1 MMKIFCFVFACI
13 CLGYTVEA
21 QSLASLEDSRGNSI
35 YESRSVGIFYRYTRN
50 SGKYAPTIKGST
62 FNINIRKSE
71 AGKGGSSWHF
81 ENAALGDAIWLLFNS
96 DEVTNNVGQ
105 TFTSGLIG
113 WHQAYWNVIA
123 QDKLIIAPGFSVGD
137 YIFGSGRAQGSPNI
151 LEPNGYYLFAGP
163 AFKASYLLGDRAW
176 IDGFFHWDITFSK
189 LKNDDGA
196 YQNIDGYKYPHF
208 IHLGATV
215 YDRSRFF
222 ASIKLVRLIDRGIN
236 NDRATRFDFSLG
248 YMINSGR

>member
-1 MMKIFCFVFACI
+1 MKTLYLIPTFIFLSFAVI
-13 CLGYTVEA
+13 G
-21 QSLASLEDSRGNSI
+21 QSLSSLEDGRGNDV
-35 YESRSVGIFYRYTRN
+35 YESSSVGIFYRYTSN
-50 SGKYAPTIKGST
+50 SGKYAPTVKGST
-62 FNINIRKSE
+62 FNINVRKSE
-71 AGKGGSSWHF
+71 AGKGGRSWHF
-81 ENAALGDAIWLLFNS
+81 ENPALGDIIWLLFNS

-113 WHQAYWNVIA
+113 WHQAYWNVVA
-123 QDKLIIAPGFSVGD
+123 KDKLIIAPGFSAGD
-137 YIFGSGRAQGSPNI
+137 YIFGSGRDQGSPNI
-151 LEPNGYYLFAGP
+151 LEPNGYYLYAGP
-163 AFKASYLLGDRAW
+163 AIKASYLLGDRAW

-222 ASIKLVRLIDRGIN
+222 AGIKLVRLVDRGIN

-248 YMINSGR
+248 YMINI